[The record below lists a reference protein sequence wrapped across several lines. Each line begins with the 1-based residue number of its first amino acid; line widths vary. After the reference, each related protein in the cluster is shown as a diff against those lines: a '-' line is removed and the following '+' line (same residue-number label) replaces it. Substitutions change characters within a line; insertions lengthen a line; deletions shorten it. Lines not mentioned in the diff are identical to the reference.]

1 MKISV
6 VLSPK
11 SVRRAIAA
19 LQSASNNGY
28 KSIFLSI
35 FSSLS
40 STSFKSSSISSTFSS
55 SASSLLSLSDEAYS
69 AIRLGFLI
77 FFGNLLSIVDCGRF
91 FSRK

>member
-19 LQSASNNGY
+19 LQSASNSGY
-28 KSIFLSI
+28 KSTCWTFLSI

-55 SASSLLSLSDEAYS
+55 SSLVSLSDEAYS

-77 FFGNLLSIVDCGRF
+77 FFGDLLSTVVC
-91 FSRK
+91 

>member
-1 MKISV
+1 VKISV

-55 SASSLLSLSDEAYS
+55 SSSLLSLSDEAYS

-77 FFGNLLSIVDCGRF
+77 FFGNLLSIVVCGRF

>member
-1 MKISV
+1 VKISV

-19 LQSASNNGY
+19 LQSASNSGY
-28 KSIFLSI
+28 KSTCWTFLSI

-55 SASSLLSLSDEAYS
+55 SSSSSSLVSLSDEAYS

-77 FFGNLLSIVDCGRF
+77 FFGDLLSTVVC
-91 FSRK
+91 